1 MKKIAYFSPLNP
13 IRSGISDYSEDLLP
27 ELSKVYDVEVYV
39 ENGFQVENTNI
50 KENFVIREYA
60 EFSKRYNDKQ
70 YSAILYHMGNNYSA
84 HKEIYEFILKYPGIV
99 VLHDYSLHHF
109 FAAKTLEQGNLDEYR
124 EEMLYCHGKEGL
136 DEANRFLNGEI
147 SPIWESNSLKYP
159 LNLRILDNSAGIIV
173 HSQFAKDLLREQA
186 SYVPIEVVPIPAP
199 HISKLE
205 DIEREKED
213 ARGELGINRDDFVI
227 SALGYA
233 NPTKRIDKVISAL
246 SVIKSKQFIKKFK
259 FYIVGEV
266 PPSYPIQELVR
277 KHKLE
282 NEVVFIGYVNLKD
295 FDKYIAA
302 SDMCVN
308 LRYPTQGENS
318 ASLLKIMGRG
328 KPVIT
333 TNIGS
338 FSEFADDVVLKV
350 NIGKDE
356 ISHLVEELVRI
367 FRMDRSIISSKILEL
382 TNNNHTIEISCLKY
396 SMFIDDIVRGNKV
409 NINLGI
415 SSYLDRFTSI
425 FDSIENDTGKT
436 VELNISKIYKVFY
449 KKTGDSYD

>member
-39 ENGFQVENTNI
+39 ENGFEVENTNI

-60 EFSKRYNDKQ
+60 EFSKRYDNKQ
-70 YSAILYHMGNNYSA
+70 YNAILYHMGNNYSA

-109 FAAKTLEQGNLDEYR
+109 FAAKTLEQGNLDGYR

-159 LNLRILDNSAGIIV
+159 LNLRILDHSAGIIV
-173 HSQFAKDLLREQA
+173 HSQFAKDLLQQQA
-186 SYVPIEVVPIPAP
+186 GYVPIEVVPIPAP
-199 HISKLE
+199 YISSTDNL
-205 DIEREKED
+205 DFEKET
-213 ARGELGINRDDFVI
+213 ARSELDIGQRDFVI

-233 NPTKRIDKVISAL
+233 NPTKRIDKVIEAISI
-246 SVIKSKQFIKKFK
+246 IKSRQLIDNLK

-266 PPSYPIQELVR
+266 APSYPLKEIVKR
-277 KHKLE
+277 YKLE
-282 NEVVFIGYVNLKD
+282 KEVVFTGYVDLEE

-302 SDMCVN
+302 SDMCIN

-318 ASLLKIMGRG
+318 ASLLKIMGHG
-328 KPVIT
+328 KPVIA

-338 FSEFADDVVLKV
+338 FSEFPGGVVYKIGFNEGEIDEIIEGILNAYKSDLIRFGKNILKYTSQNNSMYVSVEKYCYFVKNISSGESTNLNLGFVKFINNYKSKLLKV
-350 NIGKDE
+350 
-356 ISHLVEELVRI
+356 
-367 FRMDRSIISSKILEL
+367 L
-382 TNNNHTIEISCLKY
+382 TEKNT
-396 SMFIDDIVRGNKV
+396 GN
-409 NINLGI
+409 L
-415 SSYLDRFTSI
+415 LDH
-425 FDSIENDTGKT
+425 
-436 VELNISKIYKVFY
+436 NISRIVKSLN
-449 KKTGDSYD
+449 KK

>member
-1 MKKIAYFSPLNP
+1 M
-13 IRSGISDYSEDLLP
+13 P
-27 ELSKVYDVEVYV
+27 ELSKVYEVEVYV

-50 KENFVIREYA
+50 KENFIIREYA

-109 FAAKTLEQGNLDEYR
+109 FAAKTLEQGNLDGYR

-159 LNLRILDNSAGIIV
+159 LNLRILDHSAGIIV
-173 HSQFAKDLLREQA
+173 HSQFAKNLLREQA

-199 HISKLE
+199 YISSI
-205 DIEREKED
+205 DTIELEKEK
-213 ARGELGINRDDFVI
+213 ARLELGIDQRDFVI
-227 SALGYA
+227 SSLGYA
-233 NPTKRIDKVISAL
+233 NPTKRIDKVIEAISI
-246 SVIKSKQFIKKFK
+246 IKSRQLIDNLK

-266 PPSYPIQELVR
+266 APSYPLKDIV
-277 KHKLE
+277 KKYKLE
-282 NEVVFIGYVNLKD
+282 KEVFFTGYVDLEG

-302 SDMCVN
+302 SDMCIN

-318 ASLLKIMGRG
+318 ASLLKIMGHG
-328 KPVIT
+328 KPVIA

-338 FSEFADDVVLKV
+338 FSEFPDEVIYKIGFNDGEIEEIIMAIL
-350 NIGKDE
+350 NIFK
-356 ISHLVEELVRI
+356 S
-367 FRMDRSIISSKILEL
+367 DR
-382 TNNNHTIEISCLKY
+382 
-396 SMFIDDIVRGNKV
+396 
-409 NINLGI
+409 INLGKI
-415 SSYLDRFTSI
+415 ILNYTSENNSMSVSVENYYNCIYSIASGDTYNLNLGLINFFNDYEKKLLKELPTNDAKNLLDCNLSMIVKSFH
-425 FDSIENDTGKT
+425 
-436 VELNISKIYKVFY
+436 
-449 KKTGDSYD
+449 KK